1 MAARAVSGR
10 GVAGWL
16 LAAALLAAGGAAYIV
31 AAQWLA
37 QLAAELFVERGRL
50 APDAGAAVVGLA
62 AGTVAVSA
70 AALVILGLA
79 GQRGGRRWGI
89 VLLWLLAYALLGL
102 LALGLK
108 GISLPVFIT
117 YLLIFGLLAGWLVT
131 RWPAPASRRAPAA
144 TRRGAPTVQASAVVD
159 SHQFGRVPAET
170 VLLLTQHVR
179 HARGPILAAAP
190 AAPQSVRDFTVAAVL
205 DRTLEDWWRNGN
217 AHGLT
222 DKDIDDL
229 KSFVALAAALA
240 SGASGAALSLQSPEG
255 QAVYRAALRALLD
268 DWLANWNANGQ
279 DGPPVRP

>member
-1 MAARAVSGR
+1 VSGR

-50 APDAGAAVVGLA
+50 VPDAGAAMVGLG

-89 VLLWLLAYALLGL
+89 VLLWLLAYVLLGL
-102 LALGLK
+102 LALALN
-108 GISLPVFIT
+108 GISLPVFAT
-117 YLLIFGLLAGWLVT
+117 YLLAFGLLAGWLVASP
-131 RWPAPASRRAPAA
+131 RRPPAPAGRRAQA
-144 TRRGAPTVQASAVVD
+144 TRRRGAPTIQASAVVD
-159 SHQFGRVPAET
+159 SRQFGRVPAET

-179 HARGPILAAAP
+179 HARGPILAAVP
-190 AAPQSVRDFTVAAVL
+190 AAPQSVKDFTVAAVL

-217 AHGLT
+217 THGLT
-222 DKDIDDL
+222 DQDIDDL

-240 SGASGAALSLQSPEG
+240 ASAGVTALSLQAPEG
-255 QAVYRAALRALLD
+255 QAVYRATLRASLD
-268 DWLANWNANGQ
+268 DWLANWNAGGR